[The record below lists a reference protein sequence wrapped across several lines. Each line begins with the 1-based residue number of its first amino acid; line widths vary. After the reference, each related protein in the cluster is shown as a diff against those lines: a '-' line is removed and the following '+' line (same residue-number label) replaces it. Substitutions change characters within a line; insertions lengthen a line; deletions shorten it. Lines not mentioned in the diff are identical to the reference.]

1 MTGTVIRI
9 LTFGAIVELAEGV
22 TGLLHISQISSEKIR
37 KVEDVLRVNDVVN
50 VRILEVLKDER
61 KIKLS
66 MKDVEG
72 NEGLFNRAP
81 EEVVVP
87 ENPVEQTVEPAEKSA
102 LNEVSSETDAVPSA
116 EAAPVESAELHE
128 ETKEPPEA

>member
-1 MTGTVIRI
+1 VIRI

-66 MKDVEG
+66 MKDVG
-72 NEGLFNRAP
+72 ITDLSVFACRI
-81 EEVVVP
+81 
-87 ENPVEQTVEPAEKSA
+87 A
-102 LNEVSSETDAVPSA
+102 LSCS
-116 EAAPVESAELHE
+116 
-128 ETKEPPEA
+128 